1 MSLLFNMLSRF
12 VIYWPIDIDPQIQ
25 RAPEDGFPKINEANR
40 FRVMLEPLEWARDEL
55 VREPGNGLLIG
66 TQKN

>member
-12 VIYWPIDIDPQIQ
+12 VIYQPIDIDPQIQ

-40 FRVMLEPLEWARDEL
+40 FLVMLEPLE
-55 VREPGNGLLIG
+55 
-66 TQKN
+66 